1 MNAENETAKTGSI
14 TEEQVYDA
22 LRAVI
27 DPEVGIDIVNLG
39 LVYGVDIDD
48 SDINVTMTMTT
59 SACPLHGYIT
69 DQAKEAIAS
78 NIADAGSVTVDMV
91 WDPPWSPEMM
101 SEEARRTLGH

>member
-1 MNAENETAKTGSI
+1 MNTENETASTGSI

-22 LRAVI
+22 LKTVI

-39 LVYGVDIDD
+39 LVYGVAIDG

-69 DQAKEAIAS
+69 DQAKEAITGSIPA
-78 NIADAGSVTVDMV
+78 AGEVDVEMV
-91 WDPPWSPEMM
+91 WEPAWSPDMM
-101 SEEARRTLGH
+101 SDEARRTLGH

>member
-1 MNAENETAKTGSI
+1 MSEESQNTQTGGP

-22 LRAVI
+22 LREVI

-39 LVYGVDIDD
+39 LVYGVEIDG
-48 SDINVTMTMTT
+48 SDIGVTMTMTT

-78 NIADAGSVTVDMV
+78 NISDAGTVTVDMV
-91 WDPPWSPEMM
+91 WEPAWSPEMM